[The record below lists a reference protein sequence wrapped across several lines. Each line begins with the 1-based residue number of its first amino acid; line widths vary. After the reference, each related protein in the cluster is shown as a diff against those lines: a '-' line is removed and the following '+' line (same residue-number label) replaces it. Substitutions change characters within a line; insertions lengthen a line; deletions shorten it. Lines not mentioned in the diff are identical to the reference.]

1 MLPVGSPPPGN
12 ILKAVGSGTGRRFGA
27 QAVRFS
33 GPNEKD
39 LHEITSR
46 LKRILILGKATDPQ
60 YCFITETFSEMAL
73 KRLPI
78 SLYPRRK

>member
-39 LHEITSR
+39 LHGDYFTAE
-46 LKRILILGKATDPQ
+46 TD
-60 YCFITETFSEMAL
+60 FD
-73 KRLPI
+73 
-78 SLYPRRK
+78 PR